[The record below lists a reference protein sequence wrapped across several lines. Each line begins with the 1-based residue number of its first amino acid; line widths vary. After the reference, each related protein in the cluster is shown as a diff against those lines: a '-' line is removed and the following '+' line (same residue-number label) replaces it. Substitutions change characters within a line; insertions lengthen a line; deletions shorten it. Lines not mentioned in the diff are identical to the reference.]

1 MHDKINGKILRNNL
15 DYIEQVEKLTKRL
28 QYKHSISRN
37 DLYSIVYTKERLS
50 RIKDNSDE
58 NLKLNIDI
66 AIKQL
71 DMVLK
76 AYSSED
82 ISNILNKEYKHSKL
96 DRQEAKRKKQEL
108 GKLKPNKQ
116 LLSLP
121 KTALKQLIFCTTLVS
136 LTIIMIWMMS
146 MLGTKINESLGIW
159 YVDTILTFAIII
171 ICGLLVALMGVAG
184 IMCWVS
190 FVGTIILVIEGKT
203 KVEYKADNVI
213 LGVPKRFSAL
223 DKMETVRALLD
234 TKYNNSCDYYKST
247 ADKLADYKG
256 TLNEVIILA
265 NIELNYE
272 LGII

>member
-1 MHDKINGKILRNNL
+1 
-15 DYIEQVEKLTKRL
+15 
-28 QYKHSISRN
+28 
-37 DLYSIVYTKERLS
+37 
-50 RIKDNSDE
+50 
-58 NLKLNIDI
+58 
-66 AIKQL
+66 
-71 DMVLK
+71 
-76 AYSSED
+76 
-82 ISNILNKEYKHSKL
+82 
-96 DRQEAKRKKQEL
+96 
-108 GKLKPNKQ
+108 
-116 LLSLP
+116 
-121 KTALKQLIFCTTLVS
+121 
-136 LTIIMIWMMS
+136 
-146 MLGTKINESLGIW
+146 MLGTKINESSKLMPI
-159 YVDTILTFAIII
+159 DIILTLAIMV
-171 ICGLLVALMGVAG
+171 CALLVILMGVAG

-190 FVGTIILVIEGKT
+190 FVGTITLAIEGKT